1 MFYTDSNFF
10 KIAKS
15 YIHFFIKL
23 RRTNGLLYAIG
34 YFKLVRLHITRFI
47 CGNPLKVNTDYIGL
61 DKDGFPNKFP
71 LLKLYI
77 VNNRF
82 DNNKMRAIMT
92 LLCFTRSID
101 PTPQELEKVPV
112 KFDTIFNPYKGVNYT
127 IPMWFIKEFVNHYGF
142 KGNYH
147 FSFSKTAYFSLKSSP
162 FGNAIVSS
170 FNCIL
175 GIPHHI
181 YRSLYNLSKL
191 SNQDIWLTRLYNLSW
206 EQSPKSRGLFKSKAC
221 GSLSLIKDPELKM
234 RVIAMLDYY
243 SQLFLKPIHNHLFKC
258 LKELPCD
265 RTFTQDP
272 AFENRINGNHRL
284 WSLDLSAA
292 TDRFPIKLQEKLIR
306 AIFGYDV
313 SSNWVNILTN
323 RDFTYKGATDIHN
336 TNYRYSVGQPMGAY
350 SSWAAFT
357 LSHHLCVHWCAH
369 LEGYSIGTFKNY
381 ILLGDDIV
389 INHNGVSKR
398 YIILMRK
405 LGVDISMA
413 KTHVSNRTYEFAKR
427 WISNGNEITGI
438 PMGGVVRN
446 YNSPKSVLTIFYDYI
461 TRLNI
466 GVSAIETVSLFY
478 DGMVTKGKRNKGQ
491 KMTFKSTHKYLYHY
505 NMAIRFRLNLITLD
519 EFRAYI
525 ASLNCRIALNCDII
539 LLMKVSLLGSC
550 GEVLNKSLSKI
561 IKSNFEYI
569 RFRKLISNEGSQ
581 RRPNFL
587 DFSFFPM
594 FHSLLNQTRPIIERI
609 YSLNSMQEISNR
621 EYLDTF
627 IDSCLP
633 DLDPL
638 FKNNRNVK
646 QMSGTLDKLWKR
658 ALNHIR
664 FSSDIELKGSW
675 SKFLYGLQKGAI
687 LDINEE
693 LVLVNFTHQLFT
705 GHYDKPFILN
715 LYDPWKQDLSDLY
728 KVDFNKLMET
738 DPPVYKF

>member
-1 MFYTDSNFF
+1 
-10 KIAKS
+10 
-15 YIHFFIKL
+15 
-23 RRTNGLLYAIG
+23 
-34 YFKLVRLHITRFI
+34 
-47 CGNPLKVNTDYIGL
+47 
-61 DKDGFPNKFP
+61 
-71 LLKLYI
+71 
-77 VNNRF
+77 
-82 DNNKMRAIMT
+82 
-92 LLCFTRSID
+92 
-101 PTPQELEKVPV
+101 
-112 KFDTIFNPYKGVNYT
+112 
-127 IPMWFIKEFVNHYGF
+127 
-142 KGNYH
+142 
-147 FSFSKTAYFSLKSSP
+147 
-162 FGNAIVSS
+162 
-170 FNCIL
+170 
-175 GIPHHI
+175 
-181 YRSLYNLSKL
+181 
-191 SNQDIWLTRLYNLSW
+191 
-206 EQSPKSRGLFKSKAC
+206 
-221 GSLSLIKDPELKM
+221 
-234 RVIAMLDYY
+234 
-243 SQLFLKPIHNHLFKC
+243 
-258 LKELPCD
+258 
-265 RTFTQDP
+265 
-272 AFENRINGNHRL
+272 
-284 WSLDLSAA
+284 
-292 TDRFPIKLQEKLIR
+292 
-306 AIFGYDV
+306 
-313 SSNWVNILTN
+313 
-323 RDFTYKGATDIHN
+323 
-336 TNYRYSVGQPMGAY
+336 
-350 SSWAAFT
+350 
-357 LSHHLCVHWCAH
+357 
-369 LEGYSIGTFKNY
+369 
-381 ILLGDDIV
+381 
-389 INHNGVSKR
+389 
-398 YIILMRK
+398 MRK

-646 QMSGTLDKLWKR
+646 QMSGTLDKL
-658 ALNHIR
+658 
-664 FSSDIELKGSW
+664 
-675 SKFLYGLQKGAI
+675 
-687 LDINEE
+687 
-693 LVLVNFTHQLFT
+693 
-705 GHYDKPFILN
+705 
-715 LYDPWKQDLSDLY
+715 
-728 KVDFNKLMET
+728 
-738 DPPVYKF
+738 